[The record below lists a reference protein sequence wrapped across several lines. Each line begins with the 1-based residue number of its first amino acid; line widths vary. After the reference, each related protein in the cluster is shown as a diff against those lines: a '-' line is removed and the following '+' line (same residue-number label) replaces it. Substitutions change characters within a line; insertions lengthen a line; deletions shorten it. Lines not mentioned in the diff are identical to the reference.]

1 MLDVVRQDLRY
12 ALRGLSGR
20 RVLAAVTVLTL
31 SLGIG
36 VVTALF
42 AVVDAA
48 LLRPFAHD
56 QARLVRIWMQDSAR
70 GMARHPIAYPEFLR
84 WREETRTLDALAAI
98 DYSDTYTIVLDG
110 EGSPAVVT
118 VAPVSASF
126 FDTVTGRGQPLYGR
140 WLQKTDERKGSDV
153 VAVVSARFWR
163 RFAGSDPA
171 LVGRRLTWS
180 GGRTILVVGIAPAGL
195 DLPLGTDAWVPVA
208 PFFKELAHPVDIETD
223 SLPQFELI
231 GRLAPGRSREEVR
244 AELDVLHAR
253 MIAERPGDPWARAMP
268 VEVAPLTDT
277 VLGDTRRVLLFL
289 FGAAGLV
296 FAIGGVNVA
305 ALLLMRASDRKKE
318 VAVRIALGATRARLV
333 RQTLT
338 ESLLL
343 GTVGAAGGLVLASV
357 FVRLARTLGT
367 SDVPRLAEAALDFRV
382 LAFCVAAALV
392 WSLVFGTAPVW
403 SRRRI
408 EAPALGSSGLS
419 TRGERGTR
427 ALRAFTVAEIA
438 AALVVAVGAGLL
450 ARSLL
455 RLQAIDRGFDSTR
468 LELVRINVPKLRYP
482 DAPARLAFYEQLLA
496 RVAAIP
502 GVVAATTDHTGP
514 GTGTTGLSSGMVFEG
529 QTPEEAKANPWAG
542 WEPVTPSYFQTMG
555 IPIVRGRGLAATDRS
570 DAGAGVAVVSEAV
583 ARRYWPG
590 QDPLG
595 KRLRLT
601 SDFPWV
607 TVVGVAA
614 DTRYRELT
622 RNWLVVYFPAPS
634 FFFFD
639 PGCLVVRTRFAPET
653 LVPALRAAIRAQDA
667 QAAVVSVSTM
677 DAELAK
683 ELARPR
689 TAVTVTGL
697 FALMAV
703 GLAWLG
709 VYGVISYEVV
719 QRRRELAVR
728 SALGASPSRIFK
740 AVVGRSLNL
749 GLVGIAVGGAAAGV
763 LMRSLRSMLFEVVPG
778 DPASFATGGGLLLAV
793 VLLAALVPARR
804 AAAADPVV
812 ALRIE

>member
-12 ALRGLSGR
+12 AIRSLSGR
-20 RVLAAVTVLTL
+20 RVLATVTVLTL

-48 LLRPFAHD
+48 VLRPFAAD
-56 QARLVRIWMQDSAR
+56 QDRLVRIWMQDTAR
-70 GMARHPIAYPEFLR
+70 GMARFPIAYPEFLR
-84 WREETRTLDALAAI
+84 WREQTRTLDAVAAV

-110 EGSPAVVT
+110 EGQPAVLT

-126 FDTVTGRGQPLYGR
+126 FETVTGGGPPLHGR
-140 WLQKTDERKGSDV
+140 WLQKADEPKSNDV
-153 VAVVSARFWR
+153 MAVVSARFWR

-180 GGRTILVVGIAPAGL
+180 GGRTFLVVGIAPDHL
-195 DLPLGTDAWVPVA
+195 DLPLGADAWVPIA
-208 PFFKELAHPVDIETD
+208 PFFKEMAHPVDIETD

-231 GRLAPGRSREEVR
+231 GHLAPGRSREDVR

-253 MIAERPGDPWARAMP
+253 MIADRPGDPWARAMP

-318 VAVRIALGATRARLV
+318 VAVRVALGATRARLV

-343 GTVGAAGGLVLASV
+343 GTMGAVGGLALASV
-357 FVRLARTLGT
+357 FVRLARALGT
-367 SDVPRLAEAALDFRV
+367 SDVPRLAEAALDLRV
-382 LAFCVAAALV
+382 LAFCVVAALV

-408 EAPALGSSGLS
+408 EAPAVAASGLA

-438 AALVVAVGAGLL
+438 AALIVAVGAGLL

-455 RLQAIDRGFDSTR
+455 RLQAIDRGVDSPR

-482 DAPARLAFYEQLLA
+482 DAASRLAFYEQLLSK
-496 RVAAIP
+496 VTAIP
-502 GVVAATTDHTGP
+502 GVVAASSDHTGP
-514 GTGTTGLSSGMVFEG
+514 GTGSTGLSAPMIFEG
-529 QTPEEAKANPWAG
+529 QAPEDEKTNPWAG
-542 WEPVTPSYFQTMG
+542 WEPVTPSYFQTLG
-555 IPIVRGRGLAATDRS
+555 IPIVRGRGFTHADRS
-570 DAGAGVAVVSEAV
+570 DGAGVAIVSETV

-590 QDPLG
+590 HDPLG
-595 KRLRLT
+595 KRLRLG
-601 SDFPWV
+601 SDFPWA

-622 RNWLVVYFPAPS
+622 RDWLTVYLPAPG

-639 PGCLVVRTRFAPET
+639 PGCLVVRTRSAPGT
-653 LVPALRAAIRAQDA
+653 VVPALRAAIRAQDA
-667 QAAVVSVSTM
+667 QAAVVSVSMM
-677 DAELAK
+677 DVELGK

-689 TAVTVTGL
+689 AAAAVTSL
-697 FALMAV
+697 FALLAV
-703 GLAWLG
+703 ALAGLG
-709 VYGVISYEVV
+709 VYGVIAYEVV
-719 QRRRELAVR
+719 QRHRELAVR
-728 SALGASPSRIFK
+728 SALGASPARIFK
-740 AVVGRSLNL
+740 TVVSRSVGLGLAGIALGSAAAALLTRSLQ
-749 GLVGIAVGGAAAGV
+749 
-763 LMRSLRSMLFEVVPG
+763 SLLFEVVPG
-778 DPASFATGGGLLLAV
+778 DPASFATSGVVLLGV

-804 AAAADPVV
+804 AASADPVT